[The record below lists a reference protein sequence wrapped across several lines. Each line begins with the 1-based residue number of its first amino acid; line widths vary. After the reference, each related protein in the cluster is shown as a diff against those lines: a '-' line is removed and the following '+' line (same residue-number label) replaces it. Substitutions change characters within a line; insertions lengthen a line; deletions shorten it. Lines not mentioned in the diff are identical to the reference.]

1 MAQLRSEELRI
12 KQKAERKSRRAALR
26 EVLEALQKI
35 RSLITDKLLKQ
46 DMREK
51 NKREIS
57 EGEFTGR
64 GVLEERIQDDALE
77 MLKQNAIE
85 IGGKAG
91 EEITMVANLLK
102 ALQTH
107 IDIAKEKSDP
117 KHAERL
123 ADFAELTEGRIGD
136 AISAVAREQ
145 AEL

>member
-1 MAQLRSEELRI
+1 
-12 KQKAERKSRRAALR
+12 
-26 EVLEALQKI
+26 
-35 RSLITDKLLKQ
+35 
-46 DMREK
+46 MREK